1 MNLIF
6 ITLLIACGEDLMTT
20 FDNFYQICYQ
30 WQSWMMELIA
40 TVVTKLKS
48 SLESVIHRAK
58 LFCITSILKILAKVL
73 KKKTKTN
80 KQKKHATKFFL
91 V

>member
-58 LFCITSILKILAKVL
+58 LFCITSVLKILAKVL
-73 KKKTKTN
+73 KKQQQQQ
-80 KQKKHATKFFL
+80 QKKNMQ
-91 V
+91 